1 MQIRPVNQYDEPA
14 LIQLIA
20 CFRVALA
27 GLRGQEKQPDLA
39 AAEQELM
46 DYRDKNY
53 PIFIAE
59 VSGSLVGYLVCRV
72 DGDVIWAESLYVEPA
87 NRRCGIASLLYAE
100 AEQLAEQLGGDAP
113 YNWVDPTNSAIVGLL
128 AKRGYNVLNLLE
140 LRRPYPGEQL
150 SHTIRVG
157 SHEFNCS

>member
-20 CFRVALA
+20 RFRVSLA
-27 GLRGQEKQPDLA
+27 ELRGQEKQPDLTA
-39 AAEQELM
+39 AGQELM
-46 DYRDKNY
+46 DYRVKGY

-59 VSGSLVGYLVCRV
+59 VEGSLVGYLVCRV
-72 DGDVIWAESLYVEPA
+72 DGDVVWAESLYVEPA
-87 NRRCGIASLLYAE
+87 YRRCGIASLLYAE

-113 YNWVDPTNSAIVGLL
+113 YNWVDPSNTAIVHFL